1 MKIKLDQLPAAVGRF
16 LSYKLSIQ
24 GASEKTVY
32 EYSLDLKGFLSYVF
46 GKRQGKKPGETVEL
60 AGLSDGD
67 IASVKQQEIYEFL
80 LYLAQDRGN
89 QPAARARKLTSIKQ
103 FFAFLYEKEHSI
115 PDDVAAHIDAPKV
128 KQALPK
134 FLTLEESLALLA
146 AVKENGGKNAKR
158 DHCII
163 TLFLNCGMRVSELCG
178 ISLGDVS
185 SDLSQLIVTGKG
197 NKQRMIYLNDACQS
211 ALKEYLEERGGMK
224 CKDPTAL
231 FVSRDC
237 LRLNVKTV
245 QWLVY
250 KYLKLAGLDGRG
262 LSVHKLRHTAATL
275 MYGSGK
281 VDVRVLKD
289 ILGHEQLN
297 TTQIYTHVSDRQM
310 REAMA
315 NNPLS
320 GEVASG
326 EDKKDE

>member
-1 MKIKLDQLPAAVGRF
+1 MKIRLDQLPASVGRF

-24 GASEKTVY
+24 GASERTVY
-32 EYSLDLKGFLSYVF
+32 EYSLDLKGFLNYVF
-46 GKRQGKKPGETVEL
+46 GKRQGKNVGEKARIVDLTD
-60 AGLSDGD
+60 AD
-67 IASVKQQEIYEFL
+67 IGSVKQQEIYEYL
-80 LYLAQDRGN
+80 LYLAQDRRN
-89 QPAARARKLTSIKQ
+89 QPAARARKLSAIKR
-103 FFAFLYEKEHSI
+103 FYAYLFEKEHCI
-115 PDDVAAHIDAPKV
+115 PDDVSAHIDAPKV

-146 AVKENGGKNAKR
+146 AVKKHGGKNTKR
-158 DHCII
+158 DFCII

-197 NKQRMIYLNDACQS
+197 NKQRMIYLNDACQT
-211 ALKEYLEERGGMK
+211 ALKEYLEERGGTP

-231 FVSRDC
+231 FVSRDS

-250 KYLKLAGLDGRG
+250 KYLKCAGLDGRG

-297 TTQIYTHVSDRQM
+297 TTQIYTHVSDQQM
-310 REAMA
+310 RAAMA
-315 NNPLS
+315 NNPLNDTDQKS
-320 GEVASG
+320 E
-326 EDKKDE
+326 